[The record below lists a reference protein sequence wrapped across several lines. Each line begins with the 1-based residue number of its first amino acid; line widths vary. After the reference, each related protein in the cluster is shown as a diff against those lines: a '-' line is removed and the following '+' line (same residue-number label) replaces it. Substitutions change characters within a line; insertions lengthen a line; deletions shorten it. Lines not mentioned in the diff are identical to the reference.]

1 MRRPPP
7 ASLILAAALAGAAC
21 ARPREPAVAATSAA
35 PPAARALAEETAD
48 IPHLTVR
55 VLEARRTGPDV
66 VTVALLLVN
75 TGEPGQPVD
84 LGAAFASDP
93 RDAGT
98 LADMFLADEGAQRKY
113 FVLRDAAGRPRTSLE
128 TTALAPGE
136 SRAVWAS
143 FPAPPAGAAPVT
155 VCLPHVPPMGG
166 VPVS

>member
-7 ASLILAAALAGAAC
+7 PSLILAVALTSGAC
-21 ARPREPAVAATSAA
+21 ARPREPADAAA
-35 PPAARALAEETAD
+35 PPAAPPVRVLAEARAD
-48 IPHLTVR
+48 SSHLTVR
-55 VLEARRTGPDV
+55 VLEIKRTGPDV

-75 TGEPGQPVD
+75 TGEPGQPFE

-98 LADMFLADEGAQRKY
+98 LADMFLADEAGQRRY
-113 FVLRDAAGRPRTSLE
+113 FVLRDAADRPRTSVE
-128 TTALAPGE
+128 TAALAPGE

-143 FPAPPAGAAPVT
+143 FPAPAPGTARVT
-155 VCLPHVPPMGG
+155 VCLPHVPAMSG